1 MINWGFLIDTLT
13 VIMAC
18 VVTSISLIVHLY
30 SSEYMLHDPHVPRF
44 FYVLY
49 FAFLHFFMLILVTA
63 DNFIQLFLGWEGVG
77 LCSYLLINFGSLEYK
92 LIKQQLKPC

>member
-1 MINWGFLIDTLT
+1 MEVVWNGNVIFVRLGSWITSHLFLINWGFLIDTLT

-44 FYVLY
+44 MSYISLFYIFYAY
-49 FAFLHFFMLILVTA
+49 FS
-63 DNFIQLFLGWEGVG
+63 NGR
-77 LCSYLLINFGSLEYK
+77 
-92 LIKQQLKPC
+92 